1 MSLTPFKAS
10 SQARICAEKSSNGGS
25 SSRNLKENS
34 FYSKSGRGPEELK
47 VNLQAKLR
55 SRRTTSFASL
65 KDRRKENEGSFGT
78 RLTRKSSKASSR
90 RSLDSPFCS
99 QPSSPDKESHAPN
112 AQIGR
117 SNSKRHRSSALD
129 AQDLLEPEPKR
140 RNSTNRVKR
149 SHPVANHLRS
159 SRTLCP
165 GDAEASGDAQM
176 ELNRRPSHPILGLD
190 SGLRRDDLDFLQGG
204 LPAIDFNRPPSQLS
218 IYAPVEAGALTR
230 SDSMTSMTSNDR
242 FAAGLLAAS
251 TPYNPKRISNP
262 SGLRS
267 DDSLADRSPWITDSL
282 ISPPTIYRRLPLD
295 AENDGGSDS
304 QKRANVA
311 TETAQLD
318 TLTSDSDYAHVPSDG
333 VPAQDQLYNQVTGG
347 QDAKGTSSA
356 IDAQKSTSDPRAR
369 ARSGTIISPKPM
381 VASGRVVGRTRT
393 GTITASTVPVIQK
406 QTRHRSGTI
415 TPNSIT
421 RPLLEPALPVAGRSR
436 SGTVTA
442 VPRLQSPVEGTV
454 LEPAAGEVLMK
465 DNDAEALVDAVYDP
479 TPVAE
484 MEFSS
489 APNPDIELDLEDEVL
504 DITLRTANVQ
514 SPSALAPS
522 KTSRKMKL
530 PLLSSSTELAGAD
543 AMVTL
548 KGTGVA
554 PAKQSR
560 PRSAGNDASSST
572 SKLSKRMNIK
582 AALGL
587 NLKSSTGPSKEVC
600 SEEKLRGA
608 SGQEETLSS
617 SDPLD
622 FLSHYNQ
629 DDFNRPYEAP
639 PPPPKK
645 RGRGRGKDAKVF
657 RR

>member
-1 MSLTPFKAS
+1 
-10 SQARICAEKSSNGGS
+10 
-25 SSRNLKENS
+25 
-34 FYSKSGRGPEELK
+34 
-47 VNLQAKLR
+47 
-55 SRRTTSFASL
+55 
-65 KDRRKENEGSFGT
+65 
-78 RLTRKSSKASSR
+78 
-90 RSLDSPFCS
+90 
-99 QPSSPDKESHAPN
+99 
-112 AQIGR
+112 
-117 SNSKRHRSSALD
+117 
-129 AQDLLEPEPKR
+129 
-140 RNSTNRVKR
+140 
-149 SHPVANHLRS
+149 
-159 SRTLCP
+159 
-165 GDAEASGDAQM
+165 M

-190 SGLRRDDLDFLQGG
+190 SGLRHRDDLDFLQGG
-204 LPAIDFNRPPSQLS
+204 LPVIDFNRPPSQLS
-218 IYAPVEAGALTR
+218 LYATVEAGALIR
-230 SDSMTSMTSNDR
+230 SDSMTSNDR

-251 TPYNPKRISNP
+251 TPYNPKRISNVASDAQNAAPPLAPAFLDPPLLLPRRDTLDDLTENMSLTSVMEP

-295 AENDGGSDS
+295 AENDGSIDS

-311 TETAQLD
+311 VETAQLD
-318 TLTSDSDYAHVPSDG
+318 ILTSDSDYAHALSDG
-333 VPAQDQLYNQVTGG
+333 VAAQNQLDNQATGG
-347 QDAKGTSSA
+347 QYAKETSSA
-356 IDAQKSTSDPRAR
+356 IGAQKPTSDSHAR
-369 ARSGTIISPKPM
+369 ARSGTIVSPKPM
-381 VASGRVVGRTRT
+381 IASGRVVGRTRT
-393 GTITASTVPVIQK
+393 GTITTTAVPAIQK
-406 QTRHRSGTI
+406 QTRQRSGTI
-415 TPNSIT
+415 TPNSVT

-504 DITLRTANVQ
+504 DITLRAANVQ
-514 SPSALAPS
+514 SPSAPAPS

-560 PRSAGNDASSST
+560 PRSAGNDAISSTT

-587 NLKSSTGPSKEVC
+587 NLKPSTGPSKEVC

-639 PPPPKK
+639 PPTKK
-645 RGRGRGKDAKVF
+645 RGRGRGKDAKVS